1 MFIIAYALQ
10 LNIYLGKI
18 QDPLIL
24 PNQTGMLVDIFYDVI
39 DSFKTRR
46 NEQIDL
52 LYVDQPDQANITFGF
67 LRNYNQEKS
76 IVLTQDAIQ
85 LDYLE
90 YDLSK
95 PILTENYIFIYPSL
109 VVTLFSRIVWELF
122 FNYIIIIFPWIMLYA
137 NFMIFFLSKQKY
149 RTYSK
154 KIRVS
159 LQILVGNQETNQST
173 LILKIMFII
182 ITFLIS
188 AIIFIDFIYVVGNAI
203 QRQNFNSLNDLAMNQ
218 FQLCSVKNDKFVSE
232 MIQRY
237 RDISYQEE
245 ENIKQCIDML
255 FKNENAVIF
264 VSEFQ
269 YGLFLKNYPEYTY
282 LKYQLKYNSYRS
294 YQLLFNQTIDYNIR
308 KDINASID
316 QLWPQK
322 YDLDVRKK
330 YLVQLVYVKSAVVS
344 LIFTNKTFLTTSI
357 MISITSILLIQISIV
372 RKQCRL
378 CRKKLPFPFISHK
391 AKVIRTKETKT
402 NMNDS
407 QIFIT
412 GILEELKN

>member
-24 PNQTGMLVDIFYDVI
+24 PNNSGMLIDIFYDVM
-39 DSFKTRR
+39 DSLKSRR
-46 NEQIDL
+46 GEQLEL
-52 LYVDQPDQANITFGF
+52 LYVNQSDQANITFDF
-67 LRNYNQEKS
+67 IRNFNQEKS
-76 IVLTQDAIQ
+76 IVLTQDLIQ
-85 LDYLE
+85 LDYSH

-154 KIRVS
+154 KIQVS

-182 ITFLIS
+182 VTFLIS
-188 AIIFIDFIYVVGNAI
+188 SIIFIDFIYVVGNAI

-218 FQLCSVKNDKFVSE
+218 FQLCSIRNDIFISD

-237 RDISYQEE
+237 RDISFQEKD
-245 ENIKQCIDML
+245 NIKQCIDIL
-255 FKNENAVIF
+255 FKNEDAVIF

-269 YGLFLKNYPEYTY
+269 YGLFLKEYPEYTY

-294 YQLLFNQTIDYNIR
+294 YQLLINQTIDNNIR
-308 KDINASID
+308 KDINTSID
-316 QLWPQK
+316 QLWSQK
-322 YDLDVRKK
+322 YDLDVRKR

-378 CRKKLPFPFISHK
+378 CRKKLPFPFTSQK
-391 AKVIRTKETKT
+391 TKVTRSKENKT
-402 NMNDS
+402 NINES
-407 QIFIT
+407 QVFIT